1 MCQGKMPLSVCNIIR
16 GGIKM
21 SDISVFGDFVLSR
34 SYKGTY
40 RKKEKLN

>member
-1 MCQGKMPLSVCNIIR
+1 
-16 GGIKM
+16 M

-40 RKKEKLN
+40 RKKKNWINR